1 MTGKADFLSKKAVE
15 MENSNPFG
23 SIKTFQKSQLIF
35 DDKISGNE
43 MYILRRGK
51 VRLVLG
57 GKEGVEIGTV
67 ENAGDFFGEMALV
80 DGSLRSATAIA
91 GEDDT
96 ELEALDRA
104 SFLEMIKINPEF
116 ALRVMHRLS
125 DSVRLGNER
134 RLAEEK
140 LKQTMAELDRS
151 NKELEQFAYV
161 TSHDLREPLRMMTS
175 FSQSLE
181 KRYKGRL
188 DKTAD
193 EYIGFIVDGA
203 ARMQK
208 LIDDILLF
216 SRVTTRALP
225 FESVEMEKT
234 LQDALVNLRGSV
246 EDAKAIITHD
256 PLPLV
261 QVDPSQMVQ
270 VMQNLIG
277 NAIKFHRKGEPP
289 KVHISARQAGKEW
302 VFSIKDNGIGI
313 DPELFGRLFNL
324 FQRLHPQNEYPGSGV
339 GLAVTK
345 KIIQRHQGRIWV
357 ESQPDMG
364 STFYFTIPAAT

>member
-1 MTGKADFLSKKAVE
+1 
-15 MENSNPFG
+15 MENSSPFG
-23 SIKTFQKSQLIF
+23 SIKTFRKSQLIF
-35 DDKISGNE
+35 DDKIPGDE

-51 VRLVLG
+51 VTLVLG
-57 GKEGVEIGTV
+57 GKGGVEIGTV
-67 ENAGDFFGEMALV
+67 EQAGDFFGEVALV

-91 GEDDT
+91 VEDDT
-96 ELEALDRA
+96 ELEALDRG

-116 ALRVMHRLS
+116 ALHVMHRLS

-134 RLAEEK
+134 RLAEER

-181 KRYKGRL
+181 KRYQGRL

-193 EYIGFIVDGA
+193 EYINFIVDGA

-208 LIDDILLF
+208 LIDDILLY

-225 FESVEMEKT
+225 FEPVEMEKI
-234 LQDALVNLRGSV
+234 LQDALVNLRGSI
-246 EDAKAIITHD
+246 EETKAIITHD
-256 PLPLV
+256 PLPLI
-261 QVDPSQMVQ
+261 QVDSSQMVQ

-289 KVHISARQAGKEW
+289 EVHISAGQEGNEW

-313 DPELFGRLFNL
+313 DPDLFGRLFNL
-324 FQRLHPQNEYPGSGV
+324 FQRLHPQNEYPGTGV

-345 KIIQRHQGRIWV
+345 KIVLRHKGRIWV
-357 ESQPDMG
+357 ESQPDKG
-364 STFYFTIPAAT
+364 STFCFSIPLATQKVDDGQ